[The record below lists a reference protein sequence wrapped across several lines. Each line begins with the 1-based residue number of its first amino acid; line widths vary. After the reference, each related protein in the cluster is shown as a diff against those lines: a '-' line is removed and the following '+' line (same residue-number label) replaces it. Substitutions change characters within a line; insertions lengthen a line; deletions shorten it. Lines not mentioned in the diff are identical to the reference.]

1 MKKVL
6 YIAAS
11 ALLFTSCESF
21 LDTESYTKK
30 TTGNYPVTEK
40 DAIQLVTGVYATLNK
55 PIANCQNTY
64 FYLSELASDDR
75 FGGGGENDK
84 DMQVMDHLLYTN
96 INRFQS
102 FWTDRYSGINRA
114 NMAIANLD
122 KVANETMRNQ
132 MMGET
137 LTLRAF
143 FYNELVEMFGSVPLI
158 TTVPQNVA
166 EAQAYP
172 AQSPVDEIYASIA
185 ADLKK
190 AIEIMPNKKWNE
202 TVSGAGHL
210 TKWTAEAL
218 LGRVFLF
225 YTGFYGK
232 ESLPLMGEDGTI
244 SGSIGKDE
252 VAAALKDCIDNS
264 GHSLVS
270 DYRSLWPYSNKLS
283 KKDYPYV
290 KNAPDW
296 VKDGENPEQVFAIKC
311 SHLADW
317 STTIGYSNQ
326 YMLHFAIRSHGGADQ
341 YKKLFPF
348 GQGWGA
354 GPVSP
359 KLWKEWQAA
368 EPNDPRREASILD
381 GSKTE
386 GYIYGADKQME
397 ETGLWQKKIVATT
410 GAKEYNA
417 DGTIKT
423 LFNSFTSSTDYYGD
437 GADDDFQLGHEI
449 DLNVIRFADV
459 LLMHSEITKTADG
472 MNLVRARA
480 GLPAVTY
487 SETALRNERRWELAF
502 EGTRWADIRRWGI
515 AEQALSNQ
523 LGSDIWNRGVAT
535 VMKNQGAGYAARYA
549 ATKGF
554 MPIPQSEIDL
564 SNGVL
569 KQNAGWDASAVFVSW
584 NE

>member
-341 YKKLFPF
+341 FKKLFPF

-472 MNLVRARA
+472 MNRVRARA

>member
-472 MNLVRARA
+472 MNQVRARA